1 MISKVI
7 YQDNGEYPPPE
18 EIEITKGFYRIE
30 GRLSDFTPDES
41 VQYLELD
48 AAFEHEGELKRI
60 HFNKLDILS
69 NGGFIAEIKVIDNA
83 FFLVILPYIISG
95 LIGIGALGGI
105 IHLAT
110 KFFEAF
116 KEPATEISLSL
127 QWIALI
133 VLVIGVTYT
142 IKLWK

>member
-18 EIEITKGFYRIE
+18 EIKITKGFYRIE
-30 GRLSDFTPDES
+30 GRISDFTPDES
-41 VQYLELD
+41 VQYLDLD

-60 HFNKLDILS
+60 HFNKLDVLS
-69 NGGFIAEIKVIDNA
+69 NGSIVAEVEVIDNWFNFA
-83 FFLVILPYIISG
+83 IFGAVI
-95 LIGIGALGGI
+95 GGI
-105 IHLAT
+105 VIAGASVSIVLHYLE
-110 KFFEAF
+110 KLSPEEVL
-116 KEPATEISLSL
+116 KETAVNL